1 MALQQMQAPQGDLR
15 ASTEKLCFTLMEA
28 CFSTGLGRSTIYQLV
43 KDKKLRAIKAG
54 NRTLIPADSLRSYL
68 ASLPSL
74 ETEAA

>member
-1 MALQQMQAPQGDLR
+1 MALHQMQAPQVSLR
-15 ASTEKLCFTLMEA
+15 ASTEKLCFTLTEA